1 MPTMTARSPAALA
14 AWPTTAMAWPV
25 PRTVGSTV
33 VRRSGG
39 MPSLGD
45 SSPVLGHQF
54 SELRPTEFQL
64 VLSTARFPVNGSLAD
79 Q

>member
-1 MPTMTARSPAALA
+1 MTARSPAALA

-39 MPSLGD
+39 MPSLAD
-45 SSPVLGHQF
+45 SSPVLG
-54 SELRPTEFQL
+54 SSVILPLGTRTTSS
-64 VLSTARFPVNGSLAD
+64 VSTVE
-79 Q
+79 